1 MTFKI
6 SELLAGS
13 GEPSLLHSRVVGL
26 WEIISRP
33 VAGYTQRSQTRS
45 WMQKLHVPS
54 EFEVVCGLCSWG
66 IWHCMYEKTGIYAE
80 QLRGRLGEYDY
91 FYFTNMPHLRRL
103 WRPQSGIH
111 ICPHSLGL
119 NSVLWPRSPAWVA
132 GQGTPDAFPERR
144 GKKLL
149 SFWPLFSPKKGMP
162 STSAKWLQNPWSSKI
177 LSLFHSS
184 GWQSIPAECEQSRD
198 IWGTWISSTWQG
210 VVLCCWRK
218 GESRCLGE
226 RKRKIE
232 KKAT

>member
-91 FYFTNMPHLRRL
+91 FCFTNMPHLRRL

-149 SFWPLFSPKKGMP
+149 SFWPLFSPQKRDAFHFCKMASKP
-162 STSAKWLQNPWSSKI
+162 LKFQNSESF
-177 LSLFHSS
+177 SLFWVTEYPCRVWTEPGHM
-184 GWQSIPAECEQSRD
+184 RYMN
-198 IWGTWISSTWQG
+198 
-210 VVLCCWRK
+210 
-218 GESRCLGE
+218 
-226 RKRKIE
+226 
-232 KKAT
+232 